1 MTLRFVPDPKSQVA
15 HQIIKRVIGNQVT
28 VIRKI
33 STPCDPW
40 CVSTTEEYEIP
51 IEDVVPGDIV
61 ILSTGDTIPGDIQL
75 LESKDLCIY
84 QVTLPEE
91 AVPEEKKIIVD
102 DIRNLDRPYLCF
114 MGAKVICGSAKSVV
128 LRIGNNTLLGNFIKQ
143 LENNQHVGNI
153 WKGVCIAIPIAFL
166 LLFRFLDG
174 KELLITMGLPLD
186 ILQMIT
192 NSNFIQN
199 VLLIAIFVRL
209 QLHCI
214 VVAAGQH
221 PKTLEVIAN
230 AHVAQS
236 MLIMT
241 TTIYIFIPYLGLHY
255 IYL

>member
-1 MTLRFVPDPKSQVA
+1 MALRFVPDPKSQFA
-15 HQIIKRVIGNQVT
+15 HQIIKTVVGNQVT

-33 STPCDPW
+33 SIPYDPW
-40 CVSTTEEYEIP
+40 CASTTEQYEIP

-143 LENNQHVGNI
+143 LENNEHVGNI
-153 WKGVCIAIPIAFL
+153 W
-166 LLFRFLDG
+166 
-174 KELLITMGLPLD
+174 
-186 ILQMIT
+186 
-192 NSNFIQN
+192 
-199 VLLIAIFVRL
+199 
-209 QLHCI
+209 
-214 VVAAGQH
+214 
-221 PKTLEVIAN
+221 
-230 AHVAQS
+230 
-236 MLIMT
+236 
-241 TTIYIFIPYLGLHY
+241 
-255 IYL
+255 